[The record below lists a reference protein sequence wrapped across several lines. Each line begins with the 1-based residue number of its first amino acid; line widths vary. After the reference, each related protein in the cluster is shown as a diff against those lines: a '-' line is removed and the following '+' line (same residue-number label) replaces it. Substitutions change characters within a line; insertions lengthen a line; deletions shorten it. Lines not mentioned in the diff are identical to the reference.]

1 MNSLFVALVVA
12 VAGTVN
18 PPIEMRAAEASC
30 SQIDNGRYSVANCWS
45 CFRKLLADCDAAP
58 GEQTGDR
65 RRACYQAAN
74 NFFTFCLG
82 RVNQTPAPGTRKT
95 VGPQSMVPGE
105 GYTFT
110 AVFGAEV
117 KAQNIIVTVRT
128 MQDGTVIE
136 QVANTWVA
144 SNVDGSFEIMLDDTS
159 IKIGDNTSLGVVVA
173 ATNDRNEVIDAVAMV
188 VDVQDP
194 ADLNRDGM
202 VDNQDMTALWEMYA
216 NGKINHSNFVD
227 VAERIS
233 K

>member
-1 MNSLFVALVVA
+1 MFSLIAAGIVAL
-12 VAGTVN
+12 AGTAN
-18 PPIEMRAAEASC
+18 PPVEMRAAEASC
-30 SQIDNGRYSVANCWS
+30 AQIDNGRYSVANCWS
-45 CFRKLLADCDAAP
+45 CFRKLLADCDTGA
-58 GEQTGDR
+58 GEETSDR

-82 RVNQTPAPGTRKT
+82 RVNQAPGNRKA

-110 AVFGAEV
+110 AVFGAEI

-128 MQDGTVIE
+128 IQDGAVVE

-144 SNVDGSFEIMLDDTS
+144 ANRDGSFEIMLDDS
-159 IKIGDNTSLGVVVA
+159 NIKIGDNTSVGVVVA
-173 ATNDRNEVIDAVAMV
+173 ATNDKNQVIDAVAMV

-194 ADLNRDGM
+194 ADLNRDGAI
-202 VDNQDMTALWEMYA
+202 DNQDMTALWEMYA
-216 NGKINHSNFVD
+216 NGKIDHVDFVD
-227 VAERIS
+227 VAERIA